1 MVLSTHFVLG
11 GVIGLALHSSPATAL
26 AVGVASHFLLDTLP
40 HWDYHLAS
48 LEGGGSAATKNMRV
62 LSRNFVYDLAKISA
76 DVLIGVVGLWLVIRY
91 LDRAATL
98 AVWLGAI
105 GGVLPD
111 ALQFAY
117 FKLRWRAL
125 FYLQSFHQWIHTS
138 HRLTGWSVVGPLL
151 QAGMVLLVI
160 ILTAPW
166 L

>member
-26 AVGVASHFLLDTLP
+26 AAGVASHFLLDTLP

-48 LEGGGSAATKNMRV
+48 LEGGGDAATKNMRV
-62 LSRNFVYDLAKISA
+62 LSRDFIHDLAKIGA
-76 DVLIGVVGLWLVIRY
+76 DVLIGIVGLWLLTKY
-91 LDRAATL
+91 LDRPATL
-98 AVWLGAI
+98 AVWLGAV

-111 ALQFAY
+111 AMQFVY
-117 FKLRWRAL
+117 FKLRWRIL

-138 HRLTGWSVVGPLL
+138 RRLTGWSIAGPLL
-151 QAGMVLLVI
+151 QVAMVVLVI
-160 ILTAPW
+160 ILAAPW